1 MTNLEFYKEEIKEL
15 LSDCYLE
22 SALNKVYEGH
32 AHSTIGAYDVLDW
45 LCEEHKDPVLN
56 KEEKEYLSDV
66 IRPFRKK
73 VECIVKRDTQDQQ
86 YEYISIFYEDIHN
99 SEGIIYLPCFEAGM
113 VYKDMELDK
122 PYTLEELEL

>member
-22 SALNKVYEGH
+22 SALNKLYEQH
-32 AHSTIGAYDVLDW
+32 AHSTISAYDVLEW
-45 LCEEHKDPVLN
+45 LCEEHKDFVLN

-86 YEYISIFYEDIHN
+86 YEYISIFYEDVHN
-99 SEGIIYLPCFEAGM
+99 SEGIIYLPCFEVGT
-113 VYKDMELDK
+113 VYKGMELDK